1 MDASRSLSRPR
12 AMSLTPGD
20 RAALAAHGR
29 PSLLRRLRIQVTAA
43 WSAAA
48 STLVVGLPMIMS
60 EDLTVSDTGVVV
72 TMMSLPAMVVAAHGQ
87 GRLARLRADD
97 PARPIPVAATSTR
110 SDDPA
115 ELRELADLRTRLA
128 ELVTALQASYPDV
141 ASAMRTADDSAH
153 RSLIQQSRALAVLG
167 DHDDPTTSAARAEVQ
182 GRLAHGFT
190 EYRHLIAR
198 AAVLL
203 ARADA
208 AAAVAEPLRNAADLA
223 TMYGEGLRVAEGER

>member
-60 EDLTVSDTGVVV
+60 EDLTVGDTGVVV
-72 TMMSLPAMVVAAHGQ
+72 TMMSLPAMVVAAHRQ
-87 GRLARLRADD
+87 GRLARLRADNRPD
-97 PARPIPVAATSTR
+97 LSRWRRRPAR

-128 ELVTALQASYPDV
+128 ELVTALQGV
-141 ASAMRTADDSAH
+141 V
-153 RSLIQQSRALAVLG
+153 SRCRVS
-167 DHDDPTTSAARAEVQ
+167 HEN
-182 GRLAHGFT
+182 GR
-190 EYRHLIAR
+190 
-198 AAVLL
+198 
-203 ARADA
+203 
-208 AAAVAEPLRNAADLA
+208 
-223 TMYGEGLRVAEGER
+223 